1 MILGIGTDLMN
12 LERMRRVVEDP
23 AVDSPFLVRTF
34 TERER
39 DEARRRPD
47 PVLYFATRFAGKEA
61 VFKSLGLEGGR
72 VRLDEIEIRNAE
84 NGQPFV
90 ILSGELRRKAELAGI
105 TDIRISLS
113 SDTDYALAF
122 AVAQASESQ
131 EETR

>member
-1 MILGIGTDLMN
+1 MVAGVGTDL
-12 LERMRRVVEDP
+12 LSIDRIRRAVEDP

-39 DEARRRPD
+39 AEARLRPD

-61 VFKSLGLEGGR
+61 VFKCLGLDGGR
-72 VRLDEIEIRNAE
+72 VRLDEIEILNAE

-90 ILSGELRRKAELAGI
+90 VLTGEFRRKAELNGI
-105 TDIRISLS
+105 ADIHISLS
-113 SDTDYALAF
+113 HDTDYALAF
-122 AVAQASESQ
+122 AVAQAADPQ